1 MAYQKILLALDLS
14 NTTQL
19 LCDKA
24 RDLAKCNQAQ
34 LALIHVIEPLV
45 MEYAY
50 DALPM
55 MPVGVEEEMLKSA
68 RKEIRRLGDTLAIP
82 EERCWVELGGTK
94 SEILRIAREHSFD
107 LIIIGSHGR
116 HGVALLLGSTA
127 NAVLHGA
134 PCDVLAVRVG

>member
-14 NTTQL
+14 TNTQL

-24 RDLAKCNQAQ
+24 RELAKCNQSQ
-34 LALIHVIEPLV
+34 LAFIHVVEPLV

-55 MPVGVEEEMLKSA
+55 MPVGVEEEMVKHA
-68 RKEIRRLGDTLAIP
+68 RKEIRRLGDAYGIP
-82 EERCWVELGGTK
+82 EELCWVELGGTK
-94 SEILRIAREHSFD
+94 SEILRVAREHSFD

>member
-14 NTTQL
+14 TSTQL

-24 RDLAKCNQAQ
+24 RDLAKSNQSQ
-34 LALIHVIEPLV
+34 LALVHVVEPLM

-55 MPVGVEEEMLKSA
+55 MPVGLEEEMVKRA
-68 RKEIRRLGDTLAIP
+68 RKELRRLGDTLGIP
-82 EERCWVELGGTK
+82 EELCWVELGGTK

-134 PCDVLAVRVG
+134 PCDVLAIRVG

>member
-14 NTTQL
+14 ANTQL

-24 RDLAKCNQAQ
+24 RELAKCNQSQ
-34 LALIHVIEPLV
+34 LALLHVVEPLV

-55 MPVGVEEEMLKSA
+55 MPVGVEEEMVKRA
-68 RKEIRRLGDTLAIP
+68 RKEIRLLGDSLGIP
-82 EERCWVELGGTK
+82 EDRCWVALGGTK
-94 SEILRIAREHSFD
+94 NEILRIAREFSSD

-127 NAVLHGA
+127 NAVLHAA